1 MKITVYTDNMEK
13 CVWRL
18 YRKQHGKGVTE
29 MWERKVLRYL
39 LEIVRHNFL
48 SDVPFTG
55 LSPEKGHRE
64 WIGKE
69 IL

>member
-29 MWERKVLRYL
+29 MRCL
-39 LEIVRHNFL
+39 LEIARHNFL

>member
-1 MKITVYTDNMEK
+1 M
-13 CVWRL
+13 R
-18 YRKQHGKGVTE
+18 
-29 MWERKVLRYL
+29 ERKVLRCL

-64 WIGKE
+64 
-69 IL
+69 